1 MSDNVKKEFSKNLND
16 LLYKNDMSRRDLASK
31 LDVPY
36 STICNWCNGVTY
48 PRMDKVELMARLF
61 DVPKSRLVE
70 KYDVVPDGYFFLDKD
85 EQRII
90 EVYSHFGEEQKKR
103 LLEYME
109 MWEFLSGREKK

>member
-1 MSDNVKKEFSKNLND
+1 MSDNVKKEFSKNLNN
-16 LLYKNDMSRRDLASK
+16 LLHKNDMSRRDLASR

-85 EQRII
+85 EQFLI
-90 EVYSHFGEEQKKR
+90 ETFSKFDDAQKKR
-103 LLEYME
+103 MLDYLA
-109 MWEFLSGREKK
+109 MWVSINAGESK